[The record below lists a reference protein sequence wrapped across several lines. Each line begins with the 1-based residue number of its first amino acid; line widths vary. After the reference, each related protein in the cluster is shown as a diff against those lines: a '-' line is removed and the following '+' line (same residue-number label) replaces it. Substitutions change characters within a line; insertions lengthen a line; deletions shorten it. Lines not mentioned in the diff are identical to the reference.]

1 MSSIDPRSSSSPYS
15 KQDLKKVKVNI
26 QPDVASEGSMP
37 NHSVNGPQRE
47 SKLELFGFD
56 SLVNILGLKSMTGDQ
71 IQVPPSPRDAGN
83 VSITL
88 ERPRPT
94 AVKSGTLM
102 GVFVPC
108 LQNIMGIIYYIRFS
122 WIVGMAGIGESL
134 LLVAFCGS
142 CTFLTTISLS
152 AIATNGAM
160 KGGGPY
166 YLIGRALGPEVGV
179 SIGLC
184 FFLGNAVAGAMYV
197 LGAVETFLDAVPAA
211 GILRETV
218 TRVNGTDIAE
228 PITRPSLH
236 DLQIYGIVVTILLC
250 FIVFGGVKMINR
262 VAPAFLVPVAFS
274 LLSIFSGILLARH
287 DRPAVGITG
296 LSSESFKENWD
307 PAYQR
312 TSNAGIP
319 DPNGT
324 IYWNFNALV
333 GLFFPAVTGIM
344 AGSNRSASLKDTQRS
359 IPIGTLAATLVTSGL
374 YLVTVLFFGSV
385 ATRDKLLTDRPLFDC
400 FEVWPAFMCKGVQ
413 RGPNG
418 AASTC
423 FFGQNTWLLTAS
435 IAWPFPAIVYVGI
448 ILSTLGAALQSLT
461 GAPRL
466 LAAIANDDILPVLN
480 YFKVVDGSEPHVA
493 TFFTAFICIGCV
505 VIGNLDLISPT
516 ITMFYLLC
524 YAGVNLSCFLLDLL
538 DAPSWRPRWKFHH
551 WSLSL
556 VGALLCIV
564 IMFLIS
570 WTFTVVSLA
579 LASLIYYYV
588 SIKGKAGDWGDGFKS
603 AYFQLALRS
612 LRSLGGMYWS
622 IYVSV
627 YSFKFFAKQHKSDLS
642 YCPFLLVLKHLIAPL
657 MCILDMCLARVSHE

>member
-1 MSSIDPRSSSSPYS
+1 MHSNRDKEEMDSGGEIEGGGDENEFPSAVRGRKYSPVVAHDNDRAVLEMSSIDPRSSSSPYS
-15 KQDLKKVKVNI
+15 KQDLKKVKVNM
-26 QPDVASEGSMP
+26 QSDVAPEGSMP

-71 IQVPPSPRDAGN
+71 IQAPPSPRDGGD
-83 VSITL
+83 VSIAL

-250 FIVFGGVKMINR
+250 FIVFGGVKIINR
-262 VAPAFLVPVAFS
+262 VAPAFLVPVVFS
-274 LLSIFSGILLARH
+274 LVCIFSGILLARN
-287 DRPAVGITG
+287 DRPAVKEKYLKDKKNMSNTLNIYVHLKLPNYSYREEKATAESVADAIADNRAGLVHLPWTG
-296 LSSESFKENWD
+296 SILFV
-307 PAYQR
+307 
-312 TSNAGIP
+312 
-319 DPNGT
+319 
-324 IYWNFNALV
+324 LV
-333 GLFFPAVTGIM
+333 GKKYPELNVFQFW
-344 AGSNRSASLKDTQRS
+344 KD
-359 IPIGTLAATLVTSGL
+359 
-374 YLVTVLFFGSV
+374 
-385 ATRDKLLTDRPLFDC
+385 
-400 FEVWPAFMCKGVQ
+400 
-413 RGPNG
+413 
-418 AASTC
+418 
-423 FFGQNTWLLTAS
+423 
-435 IAWPFPAIVYVGI
+435 
-448 ILSTLGAALQSLT
+448 
-461 GAPRL
+461 
-466 LAAIANDDILPVLN
+466 
-480 YFKVVDGSEPHVA
+480 
-493 TFFTAFICIGCV
+493 
-505 VIGNLDLISPT
+505 
-516 ITMFYLLC
+516 
-524 YAGVNLSCFLLDLL
+524 
-538 DAPSWRPRWKFHH
+538 
-551 WSLSL
+551 
-556 VGALLCIV
+556 
-564 IMFLIS
+564 
-570 WTFTVVSLA
+570 
-579 LASLIYYYV
+579 
-588 SIKGKAGDWGDGFKS
+588 
-603 AYFQLALRS
+603 
-612 LRSLGGMYWS
+612 GG
-622 IYVSV
+622 
-627 YSFKFFAKQHKSDLS
+627 
-642 YCPFLLVLKHLIAPL
+642 LLVLQLK
-657 MCILDMCLARVSHE
+657 E